1 MKGLVM
7 DYEVEAALEQE
18 VMAKAEAMALQH
30 QQDIIDTREAF
41 VKDAIAKGYNLKE
54 WTVCDNLLDIKS
66 GKTLEYKIWLSK
78 LNPTGEQN

>member
-1 MKGLVM
+1 MTE
-7 DYEVEAALEQE
+7 DEINA
-18 VMAKAEAMALQH
+18 AEAMALQH
-30 QQDIIDTREAF
+30 QQDIINTRESF

-78 LNPTGEQN
+78 LNTTGEQTNG